1 VICKTCKYRKEPP
14 KGGICPF
21 NNASDGLPIRCVG
34 VWSKHKYYYLGRYV
48 DAFTTAM
55 QGKWKGGLC
64 YIDLFSGPRKSRI
77 RQTGQEI
84 DASPLIS
91 LQTKSHFSK
100 YIFIDSDDTSINA
113 LRQRIS
119 RFPNLI
125 HPIRA
130 DCNKDVDTIIGKIPS
145 KSLSLAFADPT
156 GLDLHFQTLQKLT
169 EERRVDLII
178 IYPEGMAV
186 KRNIDKF
193 LKTKRGNRLD
203 LWIGDNGWKEVYK
216 TKLEQFGDKKAFEAI
231 LEYYRQKLKG
241 LGYEEVKSGEEILV
255 RSSTAKLPLYLLL
268 FASKHPLGYKL
279 WAKIAAIESTGQRR
293 LPFSNPSTGSA
304 KELRVKGKVRSRPKV
319 HYGEYTQLNGKREP
333 LVARVN
339 DGSIIARFDK
349 TPLPEK
355 PTDVVCPH
363 FLELKWAYGCPFDCS
378 WCYLKGTFR
387 FRPNGIEPVIKDY
400 EKIKSHTGAFLE
412 KVESP
417 ELLNTGEIADSLM
430 HENTVSPFSKFI
442 IPMFERQ
449 RLHKV
454 LFLTKSSNV
463 KKLLDIHPHNQAII
477 SFSLNAIPVAK
488 RWEKA
493 PSVMKRIEAATK
505 VYEAGYEVRIRIDP
519 MVPITNWKKHYLQL
533 LDLVFERFSPERI
546 TFGSLRGLQS
556 TINGCS
562 DKSWVRYLKERS
574 NWGKKIDFETR
585 FAMYATIIE
594 YLKTGC
600 NYSKIALC
608 KETVEMWGKLKM
620 NYRKIKC
627 NCIW

>member
-1 VICKTCKYRKEPP
+1 LSCLSWLTSFNSKKE
-14 KGGICPF
+14 
-21 NNASDGLPIRCVG
+21 
-34 VWSKHKYYYLGRYV
+34 
-48 DAFTTAM
+48 T
-55 QGKWKGGLC
+55 
-64 YIDLFSGPRKSRI
+64 
-77 RQTGQEI
+77 
-84 DASPLIS
+84 
-91 LQTKSHFSK
+91 
-100 YIFIDSDDTSINA
+100 
-113 LRQRIS
+113 
-119 RFPNLI
+119 
-125 HPIRA
+125 
-130 DCNKDVDTIIGKIPS
+130 
-145 KSLSLAFADPT
+145 
-156 GLDLHFQTLQKLT
+156 
-169 EERRVDLII
+169 
-178 IYPEGMAV
+178 
-186 KRNIDKF
+186 
-193 LKTKRGNRLD
+193 
-203 LWIGDNGWKEVYK
+203 
-216 TKLEQFGDKKAFEAI
+216 
-231 LEYYRQKLKG
+231 
-241 LGYEEVKSGEEILV
+241 
-255 RSSTAKLPLYLLL
+255 
-268 FASKHPLGYKL
+268 
-279 WAKIAAIESTGQRR
+279 
-293 LPFSNPSTGSA
+293 
-304 KELRVKGKVRSRPKV
+304 
-319 HYGEYTQLNGKREP
+319 

-349 TPLPEK
+349 TPLPER

-387 FRPNGIEPVIKDY
+387 FRPNGIEPVVKDY

-442 IPMFERQ
+442 IPMFEKQ
-449 RLHKV
+449 RSHKV
-454 LFLTKSSNV
+454 LFLTKSPNV
-463 KKLLDIHPHNQAII
+463 KNLLDIYPHNQAII

-493 PSVMKRIEAATK
+493 PSVMKRIEAAAK

-533 LDLVFERFSPERI
+533 LDFVFERFNPERV

-585 FAMYATIIE
+585 LAMYATIIE
-594 YLKTGC
+594 YLKTKC

>member
-1 VICKTCKYRKEPP
+1 MICEGCQYRREPP
-14 KGGICPF
+14 KDGICRLA
-21 NNASDGLPIRCVG
+21 NASDGLPVRCVG
-34 VWSKHKYYYLGRYV
+34 EWSKHKYYYLGRYV

-64 YIDLFSGPRKSRI
+64 YIDLFSGPGKSRI
-77 RQTGQEI
+77 RETGREI

-91 LQTKSHFSK
+91 LQTKSHFSQ
-100 YIFIDSDDTSINA
+100 YIFVDSDETCVNA
-113 LRQRIS
+113 LRQRVS

-130 DCNKDVDTIIGKIPS
+130 DCNKDISAIMNEIPS
-145 KSLSLAFADPT
+145 GSLSLAFADPT
-156 GLDLHFQTLQKLT
+156 GLDLHFQTLQRLT
-169 EERRVDLII
+169 EERKVDLII
-178 IYPEGMAV
+178 IYPEGMAL
-186 KRNIDKF
+186 KRNIPKWVRS
-193 LKTKRGNRLD
+193 KKQNALD
-203 LWIGDNGWKEVYK
+203 LWMGDNGWKEVYESTLK
-216 TKLEQFGDKKAFEAI
+216 QF
-231 LEYYRQKLKG
+231 
-241 LGYEEVKSGEEILV
+241 GYEEAVRAILAYYREKLKDLDYQKAKSGEQILV
-255 RSSTAKLPLYLLL
+255 RSSTRKLRLYQLL
-268 FASKHPLGYKL
+268 FASKHPLGYEL

-293 LPFSNPSTGSA
+293 LPFNNPSTHLA
-304 KELRVKGKVRSRPKV
+304 KEISISNEVTSKLKI
-319 HYGEYTQLNGKREP
+319 HYREYRQLNGKKET

-355 PTDVVCPH
+355 STDVVCPH

-387 FRPNGIEPVIKDY
+387 FRPNGIKPVVKDY
-400 EKIKSHTGAFLE
+400 EKIKLHTEAFLE
-412 KVESP
+412 QVKNP
-417 ELLNTGEIADSLM
+417 EILNTGEIADSLM
-430 HENTVSPFSKFI
+430 HENSASPFSKLI

-449 RLHKV
+449 KLHKV
-454 LFLTKSSNV
+454 LFLTKSSIV
-463 KKLLDIHPHNQAII
+463 KNLLDIHPHGQAII

-493 PSVMKRIEAATK
+493 PSVIKRIEAAAK
-505 VYEAGYEVRIRIDP
+505 VYDAGYEARIRLDP
-519 MVPITNWKKHYLQL
+519 MVPITNWGKHYKEL
-533 LDLVFERFSPERI
+533 LNRVFDRFAPERI

-562 DKSWVRYLKERS
+562 DKSWVRYLKEKS

-585 FAMYATIIE
+585 FAMYSTTIE
-594 YLKTGC
+594 YLKIK
-600 NYSKIALC
+600 YSYSEIGLC
-608 KETVEMWGKLKM
+608 KETVEMWKRLKM